1 MPEKEIQNVYFIG
14 IGGIGMSA
22 IARFYKTKGKRVCGY
37 DRTPTPLTS
46 SLQDEGIAVHFTEDV
61 KEIPE
66 IFKEEIEHT
75 LVIYTPA
82 IPADHSELQYFRN
95 NGYKLIKRSQA
106 LGFLT
111 KGQKTVAVAG
121 THGKTTTSTLI
132 AHILKQSEL
141 GCNAF
146 LGGISKNYQ
155 TNLLL
160 DAGSPFVVTEADEF
174 DRSFLQLF
182 PYTAVV
188 TAADADHLDIYGT
201 HEELKKAFCK
211 FINQIQP
218 GGNLVIKK
226 GLDLD
231 LSGKR
236 DINIYT
242 YSLTEKADF
251 TAQNVKIVEGAYEA
265 DIILPQGKPIHV
277 RIGIPGLLNVENTI
291 AAVAVAWLLKVD
303 EKHIQ
308 QAVES
313 FSGVNRRFDYHL
325 KTDKIIYID
334 DYGHHPEELRFTIS
348 SVRELYPGRK
358 VFGIF
363 QPHLYTRTRDL
374 ADDFVRSLNLL
385 DGLVLLPIYPAREKP
400 IPGVTSQMLLDK
412 VSVKEKILCSKEE
425 LTNAL
430 AKMQFDV
437 LLTMGA
443 GDIDKLVGTVKK
455 CLINKFG
462 LDE

>member
-146 LGGISKNYQ
+146 LGGFSKNYQ

-160 DAGSPFVVTEADEF
+160 YAGSPFVVTEADEF
-174 DRSFLQLF
+174 DRYFLQ
-182 PYTAVV
+182 
-188 TAADADHLDIYGT
+188 
-201 HEELKKAFCK
+201 
-211 FINQIQP
+211 
-218 GGNLVIKK
+218 
-226 GLDLD
+226 
-231 LSGKR
+231 
-236 DINIYT
+236 
-242 YSLTEKADF
+242 
-251 TAQNVKIVEGAYEA
+251 
-265 DIILPQGKPIHV
+265 
-277 RIGIPGLLNVENTI
+277 
-291 AAVAVAWLLKVD
+291 
-303 EKHIQ
+303 
-308 QAVES
+308 
-313 FSGVNRRFDYHL
+313 
-325 KTDKIIYID
+325 
-334 DYGHHPEELRFTIS
+334 
-348 SVRELYPGRK
+348 
-358 VFGIF
+358 
-363 QPHLYTRTRDL
+363 
-374 ADDFVRSLNLL
+374 
-385 DGLVLLPIYPAREKP
+385 
-400 IPGVTSQMLLDK
+400 
-412 VSVKEKILCSKEE
+412 
-425 LTNAL
+425 
-430 AKMQFDV
+430 
-437 LLTMGA
+437 
-443 GDIDKLVGTVKK
+443 
-455 CLINKFG
+455 
-462 LDE
+462 